1 MLNQECVVDTC
12 AGAGGKTLHMA
23 ALMEN
28 RTINCWIYTRK
39 LKQLKIR
46 AKRDG
51 AFNIEY
57 RIIDSKSNQKLH
69 QKADRVLIDA
79 TMHLG
84 VLKKKSGR

>member
-1 MLNQECVVDTC
+1 MPIHNWLPFLDVKPGMRCRYQLLE
-12 AGAGGKTLHMA
+12 HIA

-28 RTINCWIYTRK
+28 KGQLIAMDLYESK

-57 RIIDSKSNQKLH
+57 H
-69 QKADRVLIDA
+69 Y
-79 TMHLG
+79 
-84 VLKKKSGR
+84 

>member
-1 MLNQECVVDTC
+1 VLSIPVLV
-12 AGAGGKTLHMA
+12 GGKTLHIA

-28 RTINCWIYTRK
+28 RQLIAMDLYESK

-57 RIIDSKSNQKLH
+57 RIIDTTKVIKN
-69 QKADRVLIDA
+69 
-79 TMHLG
+79 T
-84 VLKKKSGR
+84 KKQIVF